1 MTKHISNY
9 TKYIKICLY
18 QKEVDKLVVGD
29 NARSGITVDDL
40 EVTLVRRL
48 LDNLC
53 PDLFGCKTLQ
63 DFLEKNQHDIY
74 HI

>member
-1 MTKHISNY
+1 MTDIIYLKSKRI
-9 TKYIKICLY
+9 LY

-48 LDNLC
+48 LD
-53 PDLFGCKTLQ
+53 T
-63 DFLEKNQHDIY
+63 
-74 HI
+74 